1 MKIGGKK
8 PGVGTDNYVKKAGGP
23 EGAKKSGT
31 AGRPSSSGDNV
42 EFSSRALEL
51 TRATGFLDTVPDVR
65 GEMVVRLKTDIE
77 RGDYSVDAGKVAE
90 KMIERALRNA
100 LYSKK

>member
-1 MKIGGKK
+1 MKIGGKRTR
-8 PGVGTDNYVKKAGGP
+8 VGAGNYVNK
-23 EGAKKSGT
+23 T
-31 AGRPSSSGDNV
+31 GDNGPV
-42 EFSSRALEL
+42 RKIDSGGKAQAGDSVDISSKALEINKAKGL
-51 TRATGFLDTVPDVR
+51 LESVPDVR

-77 RGDYSVDAGKVAE
+77 HGGYNVDAGKVAE